1 MNRLAIFLAEAVKL
15 KSILLKKQR
24 DLQSERHRVAFK
36 TVEKGEQPVREGR
49 TMQDVEH
56 ELQLVRDD
64 IRLLDKLVYVAN
76 TENTVSFFGE
86 ELMLVEAI
94 ELAKQMRVEAETLR
108 DFSMRDKEELQHG
121 FGETPMYEVALYDP
135 HEYYVR
141 AEEMEKRAHK
151 LSNAINAK
159 NFQVTVDF
167 DDSRYI

>member
-1 MNRLAIFLAEAVKL
+1 MAIFLAEAVKL

-24 DLQSERHRVAFK
+24 ELQSERHRVAFK
-36 TVEKGEQPVREGR
+36 TIEKGELPVREGR
-49 TMQDVEH
+49 TMQQVEE
-56 ELQLVRDD
+56 ELQVVRDD
-64 IRLLDKLVYVAN
+64 IRLLDRLVYVAN
-76 TENTVSFFGE
+76 TENTVDFFGE
-86 ELMLVEAI
+86 QLMLVEAI
-94 ELAKQMRVEAETLR
+94 ELAKQLRMEAETLR
-108 DFSMRDKEELQHG
+108 EFSMHDKEELQRS

-135 HEYYVR
+135 QEYYER